1 MADVPLWIA
10 GPRKGGSSIVSAPLA
25 GIKVVEIASFVA
37 VPAAGALLADLGAEV
52 IKVEVPWG
60 EIYRHATPRLA
71 GFDNDFTAGPPFQM
85 DNRGKRSLG
94 LDLALPQAQEALKKL
109 ISTADVVITNVLP
122 ARLDKYGLDPETLRA
137 DRPELIVG
145 RLSGYGPEGDR
156 ANDPAFDYTAFWAL
170 SGLMDH
176 LHDLDSPPGWMR
188 PGMGDHS
195 AAMSLVIGILAALR
209 ARESGGEGQVVDVTL
224 QQIGYYINGNDTAL
238 TLVTGETPPRHDR
251 RAPRNPL
258 WNHYRCGD
266 DRWLFLV
273 MIDSERYW
281 PLLARAIGR
290 PELAEDP
297 RFENPGERYRNS
309 RELVAVLDE
318 IFATRPLEKWIEPMN
333 ADRIIWAP
341 VRTLAEAIADENAE
355 QNGSFATV
363 EHSEHGTFKTVA
375 PPLQMSGHPMTGSNP
390 APVLAADTAEVLA
403 EAGVDDETIALLVA
417 VTS

>member
-1 MADVPLWIA
+1 M
-10 GPRKGGSSIVSAPLA
+10 GGVLIVSAPLA

-60 EIYRHATPRLA
+60 EIYRHSTPRLA
-71 GFDNDFTAGPPFQM
+71 GFDSDFTAGPPFQM
-85 DNRGKRSLG
+85 DNRGKRSLT
-94 LDLALPQAQEALKKL
+94 LDLALPQAQEALTQV
-109 ISTADVVITNVLP
+109 ISTADIVITNVLP
-122 ARLDKYGLDPETLRA
+122 ARLEKYGLDPKSLRS
-137 DRPELIVG
+137 DHPELIIG
-145 RLSGYGPEGDR
+145 RLSGYGPDGDR

-195 AAMSLVIGILAALR
+195 AGMSLVVGLLAALR
-209 ARESGGEGQVVDVTL
+209 TREAGGEGQVVDVSL
-224 QQIGYYINGNDTAL
+224 QHIGYYINGNDTSNS
-238 TLVTGETPPRHDR
+238 LVTGQTPPRHDR

-258 WNHYRCGD
+258 WNHYRCQN

-281 PLLARAIGR
+281 TTFARAIGR
-290 PELAEDP
+290 ADLAEDP
-297 RFENPGERYRNS
+297 RFVNASERYRNS
-309 RELVAVLDE
+309 RELVTMLDE
-318 IFATRPLEKWIEPMN
+318 IFAMKSLDDWTPVMN
-333 ADRIIWAP
+333 AERLIWAP
-341 VRTLAEAIADENAE
+341 VRTLAEAVRDENAE
-355 QNGSFATV
+355 RSGSFATV
-363 EHSEHGTFKTVA
+363 EHPEHGTFKTVA
-375 PPLQMSGHPMTGSNP
+375 PPFQMSRHPMTGTNP
-390 APVLAADTAEVLA
+390 APALAADTAEVLA